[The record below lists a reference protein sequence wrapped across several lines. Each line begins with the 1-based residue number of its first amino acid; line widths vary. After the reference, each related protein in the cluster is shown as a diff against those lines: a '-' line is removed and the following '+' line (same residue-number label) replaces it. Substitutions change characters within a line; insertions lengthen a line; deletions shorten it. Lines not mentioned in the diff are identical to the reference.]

1 MLSLD
6 ANVIIVFLIV
16 WILLAV
22 LTKLFFNPVRRVRDQ
37 RDEELK
43 ANQRSRAETL
53 GVYERSLQEIDAA
66 IKEARSEA
74 ETARISLETE
84 ALKEKNRLI
93 GEINAEC
100 KSQVEKARADLSR
113 MMAELKAT
121 LESEASHLSK
131 EIEKKL
137 LP

>member
-22 LTKLFFNPVRRVRDQ
+22 LTKLFFNPVRKVRDQ
-37 RDEELK
+37 RDREVD
-43 ANQRSRAETL
+43 ANLRSREDTL
-53 GVYERSLQEIDAA
+53 GACERGIQEIDAA
-66 IKEARSEA
+66 LREARSAAEA
-74 ETARISLETE
+74 ARVSLEDE
-84 ALKEKNRLI
+84 ALKEKSRLI
-93 GEINAEC
+93 AEIGAEC
-100 KSQVEKARADLSR
+100 KSQVEKARADLSG
-113 MMAELKAT
+113 MMTELKGK
-121 LESEASHLSK
+121 LETEASHLAN

>member
-22 LTKLFFNPVRRVRDQ
+22 LTKLFFNPVRQVRDQ
-37 RDEELK
+37 REQEVD
-43 ANQRSRAETL
+43 ANLRSREETL
-53 GVYERSLQEIDAA
+53 GAYERSIQEIDAA
-66 IKEARSEA
+66 LREARSAAEA
-74 ETARISLETE
+74 ARTSLEDE
-84 ALKEKNRLI
+84 ALKEKSRMIAEI
-93 GEINAEC
+93 GAEC
-100 KSQVEKARADLSR
+100 KSQVEKARAELSG
-113 MMAELKAT
+113 MMAEIKGQ
-121 LESEASHLSK
+121 LESEASHLAN

>member
-16 WILLAV
+16 WILVAV
-22 LTKLFFNPVRRVRDQ
+22 LTKLFFNPVRRVRDG
-37 RDEELK
+37 RDEELE
-43 ANQRSRAETL
+43 ANRRSRAETL

-93 GEINAEC
+93 VEINAEC
-100 KSQVEKARADLSR
+100 RSQVEKARADLSR